1 MTLAERLDRQ
11 ADIARRSAESSEI
24 LAALLKPEM
33 DKFNARNA
41 PWDTY
46 TVRMA
51 VDHIQSAKRDRQ
63 LVQDFTIAAAI
74 VRAAGDRQ

>member
-1 MTLAERLDRQ
+1 MTLAERLEKQ
-11 ADIARRSAESSEI
+11 AEIARRAAESSDI

-33 DKFNARNA
+33 DKFNAGNA

-63 LVQDFTIAAAI
+63 LVQDLSIAAAM
-74 VRAAGDRQ
+74 VRAAGDRP